1 MDIIATNILE
11 WKGQVIS
18 SLDTKLNLYDYI
30 QYQRRQTIKMWH
42 PSVSSILWLPDSMN
56 LSD

>member
-11 WKGQVIS
+11 WKDQVIS

-30 QYQRRQTIKMWH
+30 
-42 PSVSSILWLPDSMN
+42 
-56 LSD
+56 